1 MGTLVVDERRD
12 ALCEWI
18 GQFTPYGSC
27 EIEVA
32 SSDASFRRY
41 FRMDTPD
48 GSRIIMDSPPH
59 LEPCKPFIEIG
70 QRLASSG
77 IQVPK
82 IYFQDPVQ
90 GFLVLSDFGDRHF
103 QDILHTQERN
113 ERYTDAIQQIINLQ
127 IASQSWFSELPL
139 FDRDWQAKE
148 LEIFREWCLP
158 DTSQEEFTSY
168 TSELIEGIDAIP
180 KCMMHRDFHCRNL
193 LVLEDNSIGI
203 IDFQGAMNGPVT
215 YDLVSL
221 LRDCYVDN
229 SEDWISQKIATFR
242 TQLIQSGLLNPE
254 VNVGTLTKWF
264 DWAGLQ
270 RHLKCVGIFHRLK
283 IRDGKPKY
291 LEDVP
296 RVLSYIDQVLSNYPE
311 LCDLKSLVSQAQ
323 LLQP

>member
-1 MGTLVVDERRD
+1 VGTVLVDERRD

-27 EIEVA
+27 EIKVA

-48 GSRIIMDSPPH
+48 GTRIIMDSPPH
-59 LEPCKPFIEIG
+59 LEPCEPFIEIG
-70 QRLASSG
+70 KRLVNSG

-82 IYFQDPVQ
+82 IYFQDPEQ
-90 GFLVLSDFGDRHF
+90 GFLVLSDFGDQHF
-103 QDILHTQERN
+103 QDILNTQERN
-113 ERYTDAIQQIINLQ
+113 ERYADAIQQIVNLQ
-127 IASQSWFSELPL
+127 IASQSWFTELPI

-158 DTSQEEFTSY
+158 DTTQEEFASY
-168 TSELIEGIDAIP
+168 TAPLIEGIDAIP

-203 IDFQGAMNGPVT
+203 IDFQGAMNGPIT

-229 SEDWISQKIATFR
+229 SEEWISQKIADFR

-254 VNVGTLTKWF
+254 VELGTLTKWF

-291 LEDVP
+291 LADVP

-323 LLQP
+323 LLTP